1 MDREGEAAA
10 RAVKA
15 GGPGDDVDPVEHPG
29 PAVPGDDAPALEV
42 AAAPDAPLVTPLVLP
57 PAAPLD
63 VPAAPREPQRA
74 TSTASTASTGPAEP
88 AGRTSGGVGAARR
101 AVRVARAE
109 LDALPLPLLRRRRD
123 LLTDEVR
130 RVGHW
135 ARLVR
140 ARRDLLV
147 AGVVEL
153 EDLRVPVEAAAAGGP
168 VERWLAARGGPL
180 ADPGAGLRALAGVRP
195 AEADGRSSE
204 ELAQVSRTLR
214 LLEDYGA
221 ALEEELAVVA
231 QALGARPLPV
241 RRPSAG

>member
-1 MDREGEAAA
+1 MDREGEPTT

-15 GGPGDDVDPVEHPG
+15 GGAGDDVDLVEHPG
-29 PAVPGDDAPALEV
+29 PAVPGDDAPPLEV
-42 AAAPDAPLVTPLVLP
+42 ADAPDAPPATPLVLP
-57 PAAPLD
+57 PASPLD
-63 VPAAPREPQRA
+63 APAASAEPRSA
-74 TSTASTASTGPAEP
+74 TVAGP
-88 AGRTSGGVGAARR
+88 AGRTGGGVGAARR

-123 LLTDEVR
+123 LLGDEVR

-153 EDLRVPVEAAAAGGP
+153 EDLRVPVEAAAGGGP

-180 ADPGAGLRALAGVRP
+180 ADPGAGLRALVGVRP

-204 ELAQVSRTLR
+204 ELARASRTLR

-241 RRPSAG
+241 RRPPAG